1 MPNNSIR
8 SAKHF
13 KNTLAPPH
21 FSQKSLTTSLVSSEL
36 YNISKPQVD
45 YLKLF
50 ITVNPFRFMV
60 PSLCRC
66 DFIDL
71 IISIEMYVFP

>member
-13 KNTLAPPH
+13 ENTLPPPH
-21 FSQKSLTTSLVSSEL
+21 FSQKGLTTSLVSSEL
-36 YNISKPQVD
+36 HNISKPQVD

-50 ITVNPFRFMV
+50 ITVDLFRFMV
-60 PSLCRC
+60 PSLCRY
-66 DFIDL
+66 DLIDL
-71 IISIEMYVFP
+71 IISIETYLFP